1 MSVVIVGGHDRMVA
15 QYKKI
20 CKSYKCKV
28 KVFTHM
34 GADFNKQIG
43 CPDLL
48 VLFTNTVSHKMVRC
62 ALDEIDGK
70 HTDVVRCHTSS
81 GNAKKNREYPEVYVS
96 IPIQPANVLSPR
108 FSTCPEGPIFLHS
121 RSFCIFFQESYEFK
135 NGINKDTIRTARNIQ
150 LENRRFISCRII
162 RTTSYCPSSRKE
174 KKPPSN

>member
-1 MSVVIVGGHDRMVA
+1 MSVVIVGVHDRMVA

-70 HTDVVRCHTSS
+70 HTDVVTEERHAGKISDRSLFAHT
-81 GNAKKNREYPEVYVS
+81 
-96 IPIQPANVLSPR
+96 
-108 FSTCPEGPIFLHS
+108 
-121 RSFCIFFQESYEFK
+121 
-135 NGINKDTIRTARNIQ
+135 GIVEDG
-150 LENRRFISCRII
+150 
-162 RTTSYCPSSRKE
+162 
-174 KKPPSN
+174 